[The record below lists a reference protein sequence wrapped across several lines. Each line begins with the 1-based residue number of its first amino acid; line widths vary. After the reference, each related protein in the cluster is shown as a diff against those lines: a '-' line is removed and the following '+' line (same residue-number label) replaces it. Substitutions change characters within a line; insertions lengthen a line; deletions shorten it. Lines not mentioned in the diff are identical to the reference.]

1 VGCATAVAGRH
12 GVAAAPSRALGVVL
26 AGGAAAAGTRGY
38 PSGRTAPSQCA
49 LGYSEYSHWATSVRR
64 CRHLTA
70 SCRAAR
76 GGQGGGIA

>member
-64 CRHLTA
+64 CWLPTGSSSAFGRV
-70 SCRAAR
+70 R
-76 GGQGGGIA
+76 